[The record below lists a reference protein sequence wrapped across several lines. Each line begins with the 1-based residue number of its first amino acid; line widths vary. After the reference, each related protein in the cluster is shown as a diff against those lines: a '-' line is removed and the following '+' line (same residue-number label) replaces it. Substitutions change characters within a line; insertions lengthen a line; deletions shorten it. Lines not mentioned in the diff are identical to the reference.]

1 MLNRIE
7 NSTNEKDR
15 DFLKKASVEMNLTST
30 LLPIKSVGV
39 QGDARSYSHVVCL
52 SSDKEPCNWEEMMKL
67 AKIIPRICHN
77 VNRVCY
83 VFGKA
88 IQYPVIDV
96 TETCLTPN
104 VLATLREADYRAHKV
119 LQDHNCYKA
128 VAQMPVIMIPI
139 HFDRDMIPGSQNN
152 RSYQRSIVIRTFI
165 TEDFMTGI
173 PAVPDK
179 HIPFQVKCV
188 LIAMVNYSKFSSGI
202 QRNG

>member
-1 MLNRIE
+1 MLNRVE

-15 DFLKKASVEMNLTST
+15 EFLKKVSEEMRLTST

-52 SSDKEPCNWEEMMKL
+52 SGEKEPSNWEDMMRL

-96 TETCLTPN
+96 TETCLTQN
-104 VLATLREADYRAHKV
+104 VLATLREADHRAHKV
-119 LQDHNCYKA
+119 LLDHNCYKS
-128 VAQMPVIMIPI
+128 VAQMPVILIPI
-139 HFDRDMIPGSQNN
+139 HFDRDVIIGSQNN
-152 RSYQRSIVIRTFI
+152 KSYQRSVVIRTFI

-173 PAVPDK
+173 PAVPNK
-179 HIPFQVKCV
+179 HIPFEVSLSLSLSYC
-188 LIAMVNYSKFSSGI
+188 I
-202 QRNG
+202 

>member
-15 DFLKKASVEMNLTST
+15 DFLKAASEEMHLTST

-52 SSDKEPCNWEEMMKL
+52 SSDREPTSWEDMMKL

-83 VFGKA
+83 VFGPA
-88 IQYPVIDV
+88 IRYPVIDV
-96 TETCLTPN
+96 TETCLTQN

-119 LQDHNCYKA
+119 LQDRNYYKA
-128 VAQMPVIMIPI
+128 VAQMPVILIPI
-139 HFDRDMIPGSQNN
+139 HFDRDVIIGSQNN
-152 RSYQRSIVIRTFI
+152 KSYQRSVVIRTFI

-173 PAVPDK
+173 PATPDK
-179 HIPFQVKCV
+179 HIPFPV
-188 LIAMVNYSKFSSGI
+188 SS
-202 QRNG
+202 